1 MTSNIN
7 YYDEIFLAP
16 SVEMEE
22 EAIDE
27 ARGFVNNLIVAI
39 HNDRFARGPVN
50 PHQSVALAFA
60 YFALLGNTFDC
71 FRKILTESLG
81 SSSKASDYIIQ
92 LSSSINAYNSICS
105 QMYLLYL
112 NVWDITE
119 GIFGDAELSKD
130 VADASDKVVEQNVKD
145 VRTWLDD
152 ACKKRGLPL
161 QPIQLELDLD
171 LGNPV

>member
-1 MTSNIN
+1 MTTNID
-7 YYDEIFLAP
+7 YYDEIYLSP

-27 ARGFVNNLIVAI
+27 AREFANDLILAV
-39 HNDRFARGPVN
+39 HNDRFARGPIN

-60 YFALLGNTFDC
+60 YFALLGNTFDS

-81 SSSKASDYIIQ
+81 SSPKVSDYIIQ

-112 NVWDITE
+112 NIWDITE
-119 GIFGDAELSKD
+119 GIFSDPELSKD

-145 VRTWLDD
+145 VRTWLDE
-152 ACKKRGLPL
+152 ACKEQGLPL